1 MYLYELENDPKL
13 IKLIAATDQLRM
25 ALEKNEITQNW
36 SLDKLMTYFRKF
48 NIVLS
53 PNDLYSMVQTKPLKN
68 VVSNIEGDQVIFK
81 GLEPATP
88 SVESPPPEQS
98 KEVVAKMAQS
108 AMKK

>member
-1 MYLYELENDPKL
+1 MYLYELDNDPKL
-13 IKLIAATDQLRM
+13 IKLIAATDQLRT
-25 ALEKNEITQNW
+25 ALERNEITQNW

-48 NIVLS
+48 DLVLS
-53 PNDLYSMVQTKPLKN
+53 PSDLYSMIQSKPLKN

-81 GLEPATP
+81 GLEPAAP
-88 SVESPPPEQS
+88 PVESPPPEQS